1 LLRFHVL
8 VVTAAAA
15 AEEEVGVYSIVN
27 GAVLPFTTS
36 VNATAATAAVAA
48 ATVIVAITA
57 CLASLFIAFCSEP
70 RAAPSS

>member
-1 LLRFHVL
+1 MLRFHVL

-27 GAVLPFTTS
+27 GAVLPFTTC
-36 VNATAATAAVAA
+36 VNATAATAAA
-48 ATVIVAITA
+48 ATAIVAITA